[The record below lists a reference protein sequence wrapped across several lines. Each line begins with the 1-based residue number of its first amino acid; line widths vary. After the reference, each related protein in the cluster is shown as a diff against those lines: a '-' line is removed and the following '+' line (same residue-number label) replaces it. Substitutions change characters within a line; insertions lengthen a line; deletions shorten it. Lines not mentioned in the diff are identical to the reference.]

1 MHCER
6 RARRERGRR
15 AFAIE
20 AITILSDA
28 DYLSRGTSVAKIKVV
43 CLNQS
48 INQSIKT
55 AYAHAPGSKAHRMER
70 ECPLCLNSPEK
81 SQPEF
86 DRFKTELWGV
96 GKRDAIR
103 WIC

>member
-6 RARRERGRR
+6 RATRERGRR

-48 INQSIKT
+48 KRHMHMLPARRVIGWNESVR
-55 AYAHAPGSKAHRMER
+55 YA
-70 ECPLCLNSPEK
+70 
-81 SQPEF
+81 
-86 DRFKTELWGV
+86 
-96 GKRDAIR
+96 
-103 WIC
+103 